1 MEKIKKKGMPPG
13 LRVALSL
20 ALFYLFLRFI
30 VQPPL
35 PFSVIFMYMA
45 MALAGAIMYLTLF
58 FNIKEVIVN
67 PIYTFLGGGVGGG
80 SRQGG
85 AICAPGRHAVGR
97 LVRLVSKVQ

>member
-67 PIYTFLGGGVGGG
+67 PIYTFLGGGVEGE
-80 SRQGG
+80 SPRG